1 MQAHCISPEVDD
13 KVWMVGKNEFVR
25 LTEKNS
31 SVVDVKTTE
40 LSLTATAVSRQQQ
53 WR

>member
-1 MQAHCISPEVDD
+1 MSLFD
-13 KVWMVGKNEFVR
+13 R
-25 LTEKNS
+25 LRKNS

-40 LSLTATAVSRQQQ
+40 LSPDSNGSIRQQQ